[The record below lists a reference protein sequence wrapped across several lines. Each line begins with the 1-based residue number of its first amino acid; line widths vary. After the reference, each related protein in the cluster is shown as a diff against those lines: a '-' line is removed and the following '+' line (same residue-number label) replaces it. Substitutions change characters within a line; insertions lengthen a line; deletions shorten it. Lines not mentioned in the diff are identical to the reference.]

1 MLTAQ
6 DNEIMTRVGPGTPM
20 GEVMRRYWLPMMYSW
35 ELEVDGE
42 PKRVRLLG
50 ENLVAYRTTDGRVG
64 LVAEACP
71 HRGASLFFGR
81 NEEDGLRCVYH
92 GWKFDV
98 TGACIDMPSE
108 PAESNFKSK
117 VRARAYATGEQGG
130 IVWFY
135 MGPDQANP
143 PAMPEFE
150 WCSLPEDQ
158 VHHQYKGVYSC
169 NYMQALE
176 GDIDTSHLYFLH
188 GRLEP
193 DQPATYGVFHPGKAP
208 NLHLVD
214 TDYGVYYGAERQEAP
229 GKTYWRTT
237 QYLFP
242 IFTMF
247 PATEDGLVPQHMY
260 TPIDDNLTMHWGLR
274 WHPARPIDGPRQLNQ
289 RVTKI
294 PDNHGMGPM
303 QPTRHGLPFADWW
316 PVAEL
321 GNDFLQDRE
330 VQRTM
335 NFTGIPTVRLQD
347 AAMITSMGAVSDRTH
362 EHLGTTDAMVIAT
375 RRKLVKAAK
384 ALRDHGTPPPAS
396 QDPAAYRKRSCS
408 AILPSDV
415 FWKDALADW
424 HFARTPDLPAEALRA
439 EPVAAQGRG

>member
-1 MLTAQ
+1 MLTSQ

-20 GEVMRRYWLPMMYSW
+20 GEVMRRYWMPMMYSW
-35 ELEVDGE
+35 ELEPDGE

-50 ENLVAYRTTDGRVG
+50 ENLVAYRATDGRVG

-98 TGACIDMPSE
+98 TGACVDMPSE
-108 PAESNFKSK
+108 PAESNFKNK

-135 MGPDQANP
+135 MGPDQDNP

-150 WCSLPEDQ
+150 WCAIPEEQ

-193 DQPATYGVFHPGKAP
+193 EQPATFGVYHPGKAP
-208 NLHLVD
+208 VLHLVD

-229 GKTYWRTT
+229 GKIYWRTT

-247 PATEDGLVPQHMY
+247 PATEDGTVPQHMY

-274 WHPARPIDGPRQLNQ
+274 WHPSRAFDGPRQLNQ

-294 PDNHGMGPM
+294 PDEHGMGPM
-303 QPTRHGLPFADWW
+303 QPTRHGWPFADWW

-347 AAMITSMGAVSDRTH
+347 AAMITSMGAVCDRTR

-375 RRKLVKAAK
+375 RRKLVRAAK
-384 ALRDHGTPPPAS
+384 ALRDQGTAPPAS

-424 HFARTPDLPAEALRA
+424 HFARTPELPAEALRPEA
-439 EPVAAQGRG
+439 VAAQGRG